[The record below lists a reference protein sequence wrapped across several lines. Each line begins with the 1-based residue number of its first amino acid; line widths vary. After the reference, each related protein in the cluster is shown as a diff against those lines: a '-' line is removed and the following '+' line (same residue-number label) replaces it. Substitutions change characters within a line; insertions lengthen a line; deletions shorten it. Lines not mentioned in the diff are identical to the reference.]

1 MTEEKN
7 GLVIKTFASRT
18 EYINEDR
25 AYELLRGTGLAPR
38 LEHSF
43 DGRIERRVVEGQ
55 LLSDLIRSSAAD
67 APEMMRLFGLF
78 WGWYDA
84 FRKKTGMVLGKV
96 RFESFVLSREGL
108 VCTDFEGC
116 RPGSVEKD
124 IASAAAQLCIK
135 PHPWSEQGMSLA
147 KLFVLCASEKIKY
160 DPETLCQRMA
170 SVLKAECREAGI
182 KFDET
187 EAEYLSTVCCMAGLV
202 LAGGKYPV
210 QSAAKGL
217 MTAPERF
224 LSVTKDGADVPGGF
238 EPVRTQLSA
247 DDSSGRVAE
256 ILRKVSQPWTLVL
269 STGMPEIP
277 AVLTRALLCAEKDE
291 TEAVMVEAGGKV
303 RDFPVL
309 LRTGAAV
316 YDLELGS
323 ANGKKT
329 ITGAL
334 SRRPVKI
341 VKLEDLE
348 VQPPHKEGQKL

>member
-224 LSVTKDGADVPGGF
+224 LSVTNDGADVPGGF

-323 ANGKKT
+323 ANGRKT
-329 ITGAL
+329 ISGAL
-334 SRRPVKI
+334 SRRPVRI

-348 VQPPHKEGQKL
+348 VQAPHKEV